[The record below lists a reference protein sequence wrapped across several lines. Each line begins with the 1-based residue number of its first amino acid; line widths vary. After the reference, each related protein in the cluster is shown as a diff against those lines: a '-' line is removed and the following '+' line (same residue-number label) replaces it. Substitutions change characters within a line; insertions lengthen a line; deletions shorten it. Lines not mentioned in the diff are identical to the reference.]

1 MYELCTREIITDT
14 DNLKILKNM
23 KKLLL
28 SIVALCV
35 TASIDAQTYYYPQ
48 GSTADNALI
57 TVVASGE
64 KVTITTT
71 AADQL
76 NHAIVGD
83 GSFTG
88 TDRDHLVSIIGSKKQ
103 LTLVGYFNSEDFN
116 QAGSKISPEEI
127 DLKAAHI
134 PQASV
139 TYEYYIL
146 GENDTRTH
154 PVNQN
159 AEGARIY
166 DASVSGG
173 VKLPDGWKASV
184 KTLYLPEFAD
194 YNVIPEQFAANC
206 PNLSYVSIPSNIDV
220 IGTQGFYN
228 CGSLRSV
235 NLPEGLI
242 AICFEAFRTDP
253 FTSVTIPGSV
263 ELIESYAFGNNN
275 LLETVIF
282 SPSDPNHHMFLQH
295 ETFNNMATLKDVYIN
310 TTALIDA
317 ENHSFDFRNT
327 YSHGDSDSHTF
338 ATLHF
343 SSEVAEHYAN
353 LKHPLTMDIAMDRA
367 KFHNWLMEHFT
378 LAQNTTTQNGWWE
391 FINNG
396 TTENY
401 DYPEGKFLRTYSA
414 YDYDR
419 IVPGGV
425 KAYIVNGV
433 TQNGKE
439 VSISLRQIYV
449 IPKRTGVILYGQ
461 CNSRTETG
469 APALAMQICEI
480 ANGLPLRRDYF
491 DVHGVIKNYLWP
503 TCVTLMSGD
512 DAYEEESYGF
522 YTLDSN
528 GNPIKDQQGNYTV
541 TTKKRMVRK
550 EATFVKNPKDIF
562 EGEAL
567 GPWDNHVNEYT
578 AQPSTKI
585 GGEGGEQYNATN
597 LNGFYRNFYLNR
609 YCNTDSGK
617 EYLKQANSSEDAA
630 QFVGFFRA
638 KKSKTRPGQAYL
650 RLHENEF
657 TDSEGGEVIVIGD
670 NQPFSY
676 NGKTYD
682 MKGYQV
688 EFSSSQDATPITP
701 TYSKLWYDYVVYTPD
716 DNRIPNMN
724 WTDKTN
730 WGDRS
735 LVFKNST
742 TSGANFVPVM
752 CYDEPEIIDHGDGTA
767 TMIIKLESDNNQSQG
782 DYYNLQGVKVT
793 NPTKGIY
800 IQNGKKVVI
809 K

>member
-1 MYELCTREIITDT
+1 MK
-14 DNLKILKNM
+14 KIL
-23 KKLLL
+23 LF
-28 SIVALCV
+28 SFVLCML
-35 TASIDAQTYYYPQ
+35 ASIDAQAQTYYYPRPN
-48 GSTADNALI
+48 STAENARI
-57 TVVASGE
+57 TVVVSGD

-71 AADQL
+71 AEGLLYQIL
-76 NHAIVGD
+76 LGD
-83 GSFTG
+83 GTG
-88 TDRDHLVSIIGSKKQ
+88 YFPSSDKDHFEGIIGSKKE
-103 LTLVGYFNSEDFN
+103 LTLVGYYDSEDFN
-116 QAGSKISPEEI
+116 KAGSEISPEVI
-127 DLKAAHI
+127 DLRAAHI

-139 TYEYYIL
+139 SYEYYIL

-154 PVNQN
+154 PVAQN

-184 KTLYLPEFAD
+184 KTLYMPEFAD

-206 PNLSYVSIPSNIDV
+206 PNLSEVSIPSNIDV

-228 CGSLRSV
+228 CGSLSSV
-235 NLPEGLI
+235 DLPEGLI

-253 FTSVTIPGSV
+253 FKSVTIPGSV
-263 ELIESYAFGNNN
+263 ELIEAYAFGNNN

-282 SPSDPNHHMFLQH
+282 SPSASDHHLFIQH
-295 ETFNNMATLKDVYIN
+295 ETFNNMSTLKDVYIN

-367 KFHNWLMEHFT
+367 KFHNWLMDHFT
-378 LAQNTTTQNGWWE
+378 LAQNVTTHNGWWE

-425 KAYIVNGV
+425 KAYIVNSF

-439 VSISLRQIYV
+439 VSINLRQIYV

-491 DVHGVIKNYLWP
+491 EVHGVIKNYLWP

-512 DAYEEESYGF
+512 DAYVEETYGK
-522 YTLDSN
+522 YDLDEN
-528 GNPIKDQQGNYTV
+528 GNPRKDSQGNYTV
-541 TTKKRMVRK
+541 NPTKRMVRK
-550 EATFVKNPKDIF
+550 EATFVQNSKGIY

-567 GPWDNHVNEYT
+567 GPWDNHNNEYT
-578 AQPSTKI
+578 QPSSSP
-585 GGEGGEQYNATN
+585 EGDEQYNASS

-617 EYLKQANSSEDAA
+617 EYLKKAGSSEDAA

-638 KKSKTRPGQAYL
+638 KKSMTRPGQAYL
-650 RLHENEF
+650 RLLKNEY
-657 TDSEGGEVIVIGD
+657 TDSEGGEVIIIDD
-670 NQPFSY
+670 NQPYSY
-676 NGKTYD
+676 NGTTYN

-688 EFSSSQDATPITP
+688 EFSSDQAATPITP
-701 TYSKLWYDYVVYTPD
+701 AVSKLWYDYDVYTPS
-716 DNRIPNMN
+716 DNKIPNMN

-735 LVFKNST
+735 QVFTNST
-742 TSGANFVPVM
+742 TNGANFVPVM
-752 CYDEPEIIDHGDGTA
+752 CFDEPEIIDHGDGTA
-767 TMIIKLESDNNQSQG
+767 TMIIKLESDDNQSQG
-782 DYYNLQGVKVT
+782 DYYNLQGVKVA